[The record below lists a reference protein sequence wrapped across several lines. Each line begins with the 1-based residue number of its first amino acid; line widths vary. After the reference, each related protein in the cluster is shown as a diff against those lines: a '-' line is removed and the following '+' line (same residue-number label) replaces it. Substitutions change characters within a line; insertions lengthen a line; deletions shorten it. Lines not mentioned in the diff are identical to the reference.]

1 MTMVIMIKKLLNLTY
16 LYYDFF
22 TLLNGQEIFYFSFH
36 HLLNFQTDSVPNSF
50 IPPLQ
55 TDSVPNSF
63 IPPLQT
69 DSVPNSFIPPLQTD
83 SVSNSFIP
91 PLQTDLL
98 SRRLEWLTSG
108 SRAHFGLVSPHSS
121 ASLILH
127 FRRRADSQFPAP
139 SSQHDDDRH
148 DEDERTASNKPSLSA
163 SSSMSANQER
173 RLTHSEDADR

>member
-1 MTMVIMIKKLLNLTY
+1 MVCSEGTVPLV

-55 TDSVPNSF
+55 TD
-63 IPPLQT
+63 
-69 DSVPNSFIPPLQTD
+69 
-83 SVSNSFIP
+83 
-91 PLQTDLL
+91 LL

-108 SRAHFGLVSPHSS
+108 SRAHFGLVSLHSS

-139 SSQHDDDRH
+139 PSQHDDDRH

-163 SSSMSANQER
+163 SSLMSANQER
-173 RLTHSEDADR
+173 RSTHSEDADR